1 MNLVRRLIAR
11 LPGTQVEVVPRLKVV
26 DGTPLAGFAELSRR
40 FLISQDIVNKP
51 ELLCEVAMH

>member
-40 FLISQDIVNKP
+40 LLIS
-51 ELLCEVAMH
+51 